1 MHRCLSQ
8 AGPIYEDEL
17 YEAVVAR
24 LVKGSRLHCFVDT
37 CRGIF
42 ALGLPSCVYTR
53 ADGWSNWEVRQLL
66 HFIWTSPYIRLQ
78 PSTAQQVA
86 PRHGGANSSCGVR
99 TLTS

>member
-1 MHRCLSQ
+1 VWQ

-17 YEAVVAR
+17 YEGLVAQ

-53 ADGWSNWEVRQLL
+53 ADGWSNWEASTPVCPFPL
-66 HFIWTSPYIRLQ
+66 HLSHIPVLRWQHPLHQWR
-78 PSTAQQVA
+78 
-86 PRHGGANSSCGVR
+86 C
-99 TLTS
+99 TLTRALPLGWAHRP